1 MPNAPESKPLAVGK
15 AGIVK
20 TEGLVEKAVVVVVH
34 RPTHLVCMFKTI
46 VALVRPGVCGL
57 P

>member
-1 MPNAPESKPLAVGK
+1 MPLAVGK